1 MKIVCAM
8 RMGFPQW
15 LINHCPRFRP
25 GIPIG
30 IDNSEFPGYK
40 SIAGS
45 RDDVM
50 YEEFKGIGRYWNLL
64 ARKLGRAKPP
74 GITCSFLI
82 FLSLLPS
89 SLQPISAK
97 LPFYIYSPFS
107 ARLSLSLV
115 FFSRHA
121 TLLVGPNPSVSS
133 SVVRCIQG
141 VSSNSD
147 ILEKIL

>member
-1 MKIVCAM
+1 MYDQD
-8 RMGFPQW
+8 GFLNDSYKSLFETLAGARCYPYEED
-15 LINHCPRFRP
+15 C
-25 GIPIG
+25 GG
-30 IDNSEFPGYK
+30 AEFLGYK
-40 SIAGS
+40 SIVGS

-97 LPFYIYSPFS
+97 PPFYIYSPFS
-107 ARLSLSLV
+107 LRSLLLV

-133 SVVRCIQG
+133 SVVRCLYTGCRRARIY
-141 VSSNSD
+141 
-147 ILEKIL
+147 